1 MENKKVNI
9 LLSSY
14 NGEKYIRE
22 FLDSALCQEGVQ
34 VDLLVRDDGSKDSTL
49 QILEEYKNKGL
60 LHWYKGE
67 NLKPAR
73 SFMTL
78 LNDSAEAD
86 YYAFADE
93 DDYWKPEKM
102 RVAVEQLQ
110 EFENVPALYFSR
122 TQLTDEKL
130 NPIAGPVINPRL
142 TFGES
147 LVYEFIPGC
156 TTVINR
162 KLRNILNT
170 YMPDYLPMHDV
181 WVYSVALAVGAKI
194 VFDKD
199 SYILYRQH
207 GNNTIGQ
214 GQGEMHEWKRRFKRL
229 VNKEQ
234 SRSRRAVE
242 IQKGFSHYMAEDN
255 KLILSV
261 FIAGKNSCSKRLKL
275 ITDKTFMCGNTNTY
289 KLFQLAVLL
298 NIY

>member
-1 MENKKVNI
+1 MTNRKVNI

-34 VDLLVRDDGSKDSTL
+34 IDLLVRDDGSTDSTL
-49 QILEEYKNKGL
+49 QILDEYKEKGL
-60 LHWYKGE
+60 LQWYKGE

-73 SFMTL
+73 SFMAL
-78 LNDSAEAD
+78 LKDSSDAD

-93 DDYWKPEKM
+93 DDYWKSEKM
-102 RVAVEQLQ
+102 RVAVEKLQ
-110 EFENVPALYFSR
+110 PFDDVPALYFSR

-130 NPIAGPVINPRL
+130 NPIAGPIINPLL

-162 KLRNILNT
+162 RLRNILNT
-170 YMPDYLPMHDV
+170 YNPDYLPMHDV

-194 VFDKD
+194 VFDKN

-207 GNNTIGQ
+207 SSNTIGQ
-214 GQGEMHEWKRRFKRL
+214 GQGELHEWKRRFNRFI
-229 VNKEQ
+229 NKEH

-242 IQKGFSHYMAEDN
+242 IQKGFSQYMDN
-255 KLILSV
+255 ENKQILSI
-261 FIAGKNSCSKRLKL
+261 FIEGKSNCMKRLRL
-275 ITDKTFMCGNTNTY
+275 MNDKTFICGNRQTY
-289 KLFQLAVLL
+289 KLFQLSVLL

>member
-22 FLDSALCQEGVQ
+22 FIDSALCQEGVQ
-34 VDLLVRDDGSKDSTL
+34 VDLLVRDDGSTDATL
-49 QILEEYKNKGL
+49 QILDEYKTKGL
-60 LHWYKGE
+60 LQWYKGD

-78 LNDSAEAD
+78 LKDSAKAD

-93 DDYWKPEKM
+93 DDYWKPAKM

-110 EFENVPALYFSR
+110 SFEDVPALYFSR
-122 TQLTDEKL
+122 TQLTDAKL
-130 NPIAGPVINPRL
+130 NPISSPLITPLL

-170 YMPDYLPMHDV
+170 YIPDYLPMHDV

-194 VFDKD
+194 IFDKD

-207 GNNTIGQ
+207 GENTIGQ

-229 VNKEQ
+229 VNKEH
-234 SRSRRAVE
+234 SRYRRAVE
-242 IQKGFSHYMAEDN
+242 IQNGFSQYLTADN
-255 KLILSV
+255 RRTLSK
-261 FIAGKNSCSKRLKL
+261 FIEGKNNRRKRLKL
-275 ITDKTFMCGNTNTY
+275 MTDKAFMCGNSNTY
-289 KLFQLAVLL
+289 KLFQLAVLF